1 MQVPKIITA
10 RQPNIVLPMAKPV
23 NNMMVKKTRISGQRK
38 TNSTLRAKGNQ
49 SEKQIVVP
57 TRVYQMSIIEEVN
70 SF

>member
-1 MQVPKIITA
+1 
-10 RQPNIVLPMAKPV
+10 MAKPV

-49 SEKQIVVP
+49 SEKQIAVP

>member
-1 MQVPKIITA
+1 
-10 RQPNIVLPMAKPV
+10 MAKPV
-23 NNMMVKKTRISGQRK
+23 NNMMVKKTQISGYRK
-38 TNSTLRAKGNQ
+38 PNSNMRTKGNQ